1 MVCWV
6 KLMYNTAY
14 MNTIQSIQWEAE
26 FLKIRNI
33 HVSIEP
39 YCTTRATVSVTETVM
54 VSVI

>member
-14 MNTIQSIQWEAE
+14 VNTIQSIQWEAE